1 MTLTLPTPGGSSGA
15 WGSTRNAA
23 LTELDSRTSV
33 ALAIDSAS
41 AAGKFF
47 TTAAASNVHALTAW
61 QKATSGTSRVAL
73 NVISDNPD
81 ESAVWVAGTEK
92 NRGTVKI
99 AHANPGP
106 TATDDASAAA
116 ISIDLQNGGMAGTA
130 CQGVFITST
139 TGGTTGNLITVRH
152 NGRDDFV
159 VKSTGRVGIGLP
171 TAATPAGVLEV
182 RQNDTSTF
190 GLAMTAIASG
200 TDMVNLKDSSGNQR
214 FQVTNAGNCVLR
226 ATTFVASGVNL
237 QVNNTSSDVGGG
249 GGVIGITNRTTAP
262 TTNPAS
268 GGVLYAE
275 SGALKW
281 RGSSG
286 TVTTI
291 APA

>member
-1 MTLTLPTPGGSSGA
+1 MTITTPTVGGSVDT
-15 WGSTRNAA
+15 WGTTLNTA
-23 LTELDSRTSV
+23 LNDLDARTSV
-33 ALAIDSAS
+33 ALAIDSAV

-47 TTAAASNVHALTAW
+47 TTSASSNIHALTAW

-81 ESAVWVAGTEK
+81 ESAVWISGTEL

-99 AHANPGP
+99 AHTGQADGS
-106 TATDDASAAA
+106 DSSAAA
-116 ISIDLQNGGMAGTA
+116 ISIDLQTAGTA
-130 CQGVFITST
+130 CQGIFM
-139 TGGTTGNLITVRH
+139 TGTDGATTGNLITIRN
-152 NGRDDFV
+152 NGREDFV
-159 VKSTGRVGIGLP
+159 VKGSGRVAIGIA
-171 TAATPAGVLEV
+171 TAATPAGMLEIK
-182 RQNDTSTF
+182 QTDTSTF

-200 TDMVNLKDSSGNQR
+200 TDMVNLKDSGGNQR
-214 FQVTNAGNCVLR
+214 FQVNNSGNAIFR
-226 ATTFVASGVNL
+226 ATMFVAGGTNI
-237 QVNNTSSDVGGG
+237 QMNGTTSDVGGG
-249 GGVIGITNRTTAP
+249 SGVIGITNRNTAP

-291 APA
+291 AAA